1 MGCYEPE
8 TSTENTTIIIESA
21 FNQWCILVVESADL
35 MEWCCEEGTGGVQSA
50 FPLDENFVKW
60 YSGAIRT
67 ICKGW
72 R

>member
-8 TSTENTTIIIESA
+8 TSTENTTIESA
-21 FNQWCILVVESADL
+21 FNQWRILVVGSADV
-35 MEWCCEEGTGGVQSA
+35 MEWCCEESTGGVQSA
-50 FPLDENFVKW
+50 LPLEEFFLKW

-67 ICKGW
+67 ICKEW